1 MGTTSSAAAA
11 ACGESGEA
19 PQQNHTNKRNQ
30 NSPLVPKISGP
41 TTHELLTQ
49 DEYNTA
55 GDVQTS
61 KKLPNYVLNSAQEDL
76 IAHSKVARPGRG
88 AATPVVITNLLL
100 LSTSNFIMDPII
112 DDQNARLHSFNDVR
126 FIKNPSTFG
135 LKCFATSCAAAA

>member
-11 ACGESGEA
+11 ACGEQAA
-19 PQQNHTNKRNQ
+19 PHQNHTNKRNQ

-55 GDVQTS
+55 VDVQTS

-100 LSTSNFIMDPII
+100 LSTSNLIMDPII

-135 LKCFATSCAAAA
+135 LKTFATSCAAAA